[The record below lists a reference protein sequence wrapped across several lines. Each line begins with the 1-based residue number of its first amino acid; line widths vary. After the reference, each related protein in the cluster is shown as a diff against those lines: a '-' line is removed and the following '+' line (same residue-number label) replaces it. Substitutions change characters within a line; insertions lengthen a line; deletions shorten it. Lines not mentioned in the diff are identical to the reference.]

1 MTPMP
6 IPCSPL
12 FAAGFDWLEA
22 LLPFLFVGFWIISQ
36 VFAVLRRVGGN
47 PQPPARIDRRRPPPR
62 PPRPDGD
69 VRSELERQIEEF
81 LRQAGGDQARRPEP
95 VAGTGQPRA
104 DQPQRSQPRPV
115 AKTAP
120 AAPAARPATSSSGP
134 SRGER
139 EQRAGDMHQGRRAAR
154 PAAQSAS
161 PAAAATTAAAGAVES
176 VERHVQDAF
185 SHDLAHAR
193 GGLAR
198 EATAPAT
205 LTHRTNDIAAELVEM
220 LRSPSA
226 TRRAIL
232 LREVLDR
239 PVDRW

>member
-6 IPCSPL
+6 TPCCPL

-22 LLPFLFVGFWIISQ
+22 LLPFLFVAFWIISQ
-36 VFAVLRRVGGN
+36 VFAVLRRIGGG
-47 PQPPARIDRRRPPPR
+47 PQPPARIDRPR
-62 PPRPDGD
+62 PQPQPRPGGD

-81 LRQAGGDQARRPEP
+81 LRQAGGEQVRRPE
-95 VAGTGQPRA
+95 AATGTGQRRA
-104 DQPQRSQPRPV
+104 DQPQRSQPERSRPQPV
-115 AKTAP
+115 VKTAP

-134 SRGER
+134 SRADRER
-139 EQRAGDMHQGRRAAR
+139 LAGDMREVRRVAR
-154 PAAQSAS
+154 PAA
-161 PAAAATTAAAGAVES
+161 AAAPGAAES
-176 VERHVQDAF
+176 VEHHVQDAF

-193 GGLAR
+193 GGLAQ
-198 EATAPAT
+198 ESTAPAT
-205 LTHRTNDIAAELVEM
+205 VTHRTNDIAAELVAM
-220 LRSPSA
+220 LRSPEA

>member
-36 VFAVLRRVGGN
+36 VFAVLRRIGGN
-47 PQPPARIDRRRPPPR
+47 PQPPARVDRPR
-62 PPRPDGD
+62 PRPQPRPAGD

-81 LRQAGGDQARRPEP
+81 LRQAGGEQQRRPEAA
-95 VAGTGQPRA
+95 AGTGQRRA
-104 DQPQRSQPRPV
+104 DQPQRSQPQPV
-115 AKTAP
+115 VKAAP
-120 AAPAARPATSSSGP
+120 AAPAARPVTPSSGP

-139 EQRAGDMHQGRRAAR
+139 ERRAGGMHESRRTTR
-154 PAAQSAS
+154 PAAESAS
-161 PAAAATTAAAGAVES
+161 PATGATTAASAAVES

-205 LTHRTNDIAAELVEM
+205 VTHRTNDIAAELVEM